1 MLENYNSQTCG
12 PLPSRYVLRLPGC
25 RMLGSVGAQVIRA
38 SVGAALLVLL
48 AAPAAAQSS
57 EVGAGFAILKQSWN
71 ECCAYG
77 LGIDFARTIQ
87 TSPTRSIAIV
97 GDFSYLKFTRDPFT
111 ETDMPIVGGVRFKF
125 FRHKRISVFAQGT
138 AGVLLW
144 KDSDPDDETDFIV
157 GGGGGVQVR
166 LTDLLDVKAQVDI
179 HADKLG
185 DGGGWYNISRFL
197 FGAVIKFGPK

>member
-1 MLENYNSQTCG
+1 MAGT
-12 PLPSRYVLRLPGC
+12 
-25 RMLGSVGAQVIRA
+25 AW
-38 SVGAALLVLL
+38 LLSP
-48 AAPAAAQSS
+48 AAPAAAQNS

-77 LGIDFARTIQ
+77 LGVDFAQSIRR
-87 TSPTRSIAIV
+87 SPTRSIAIV
-97 GDFSYLKFTRDPFT
+97 GDFSYLKFTRDPFS
-111 ETDMPIVGGVRFKF
+111 ETDIPIVGGVRFRF
-125 FRHKRISVFAQGT
+125 LRDKRISVFAQAT